1 MVSELFHNTVHQA
14 HKLQNLQF
22 DLLFKQLA
30 AGVNFNSKVSEL
42 KKTKNNSSQFNEKC
56 HKGTAVKKVLFIY
69 FFLASKKS
77 VPSELLNLILLKY
90 IS

>member
-1 MVSELFHNTVHQA
+1 MVSELFHNTVNQA

-42 KKTKNNSSQFNEKC
+42 KT
-56 HKGTAVKKVLFIY
+56 TVKKVLFIL
-69 FFLASKKS
+69 FFSGIKEIC
-77 VPSELLNLILLKY
+77 PF
-90 IS
+90 

>member
-1 MVSELFHNTVHQA
+1 MVSELFHNTVNQA

-42 KKTKNNSSQFNEKC
+42 KT
-56 HKGTAVKKVLFIY
+56 TVKKVLFI
-69 FFLASKKS
+69 FFFSGIKEIC
-77 VPSELLNLILLKY
+77 PF
-90 IS
+90 

>member
-1 MVSELFHNTVHQA
+1 MVSELFHNTVNQA

-42 KKTKNNSSQFNEKC
+42 KT
-56 HKGTAVKKVLFIY
+56 TVKKVLFFL
-69 FFLASKKS
+69 FFSGIKEICPFWTS
-77 VPSELLNLILLKY
+77 DPPS
-90 IS
+90 S

>member
-1 MVSELFHNTVHQA
+1 MVSELFHNTVNQA

-42 KKTKNNSSQFNEKC
+42 KT
-56 HKGTAVKKVLFIY
+56 TVKKVLFFY

-77 VPSELLNLILLKY
+77 VPSELLILLLLKY
-90 IS
+90 IPLKLI